1 MRDVPVETSSLHFVL
16 NLVITM
22 WDPRERDLSKY
33 HLDLNIP
40 VNRLSKKAYS
50 WKEDLAEDF
59 LLTPIPAK

>member
-22 WDPRERDLSKY
+22 WDPRERDLSEY

-40 VNRLSKKAYS
+40 VNRLSKKA
-50 WKEDLAEDF
+50 
-59 LLTPIPAK
+59 

>member
-22 WDPRERDLSKY
+22 WDDLSKY

-40 VNRLSKKAYS
+40 VNRLSKKA
-50 WKEDLAEDF
+50 
-59 LLTPIPAK
+59 